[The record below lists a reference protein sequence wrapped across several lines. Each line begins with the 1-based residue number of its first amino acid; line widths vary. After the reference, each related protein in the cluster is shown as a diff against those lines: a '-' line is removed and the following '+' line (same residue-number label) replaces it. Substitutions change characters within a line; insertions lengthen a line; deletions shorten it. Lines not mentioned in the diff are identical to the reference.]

1 MTYNK
6 PHIKNLDDLL
16 RALQSIETNEQKRAL
31 VESIKQIRTDEQSLM
46 GAILFLKDHD
56 WDLDHLKN
64 ALDKT
69 NLKLDAVNKK
79 VSKTKW
85 VKSRLKYAAMLILP
99 LGLWSAYYLTSYPN
113 RSIDQLYV
121 EEPGLPNFM
130 NDIKPDKWNGPMT
143 YFKDGDFRSTLELL
157 NNSNVEKNN
166 DTLLYFKAVS
176 NYKLGHYQK
185 SLSFF
190 KEHLNHPYSSFHADT
205 EFRIGFAWYKLG
217 DTKRARQQFM
227 NIANS
232 KDHPYNKEAKRILSE
247 IF

>member
-1 MTYNK
+1 MKQNK
-6 PHIKNLDDLL
+6 PHIATLVDLL
-16 RALQSIETNEQKRAL
+16 KELQNIETNEQKRVL
-31 VESIKQIRTDEQSLM
+31 LETIKGIQTDDESLE
-46 GAILFLKDHD
+46 GAVLFLKDHD
-56 WDLDHLKN
+56 WDFDQLKN
-64 ALDKT
+64 TLHKKSLRRNANNNET
-69 NLKLDAVNKK
+69 SNLKWRM
-79 VSKTKW
+79 SKF
-85 VKSRLKYAAMLILP
+85 KYAAVFIGL
-99 LGLWSAYYLTSYPN
+99 LGLLGSYYLNSN
-113 RSIDQLYV
+113 NSSIDRFYV

-130 NDIKPDKWNGPMT
+130 NDTKPDKWSEPMA
-143 YFKDGDFRSTLELL
+143 YFKNGDYRSTLELL